1 MSQSKGGADGRPIR
15 LFAYAGSAPSTP
27 KSHEKQPEQVEAGQR
42 CPPAPTRPWLAFLT
56 AMEGL
61 RPGSH
66 HPARAPVKDE
76 AYYAE
81 RRRVLQAQLVARSQ
95 GAAQPPAQP
104 AEAANGPAQPVN
116 LTPQVAFA
124 RLFGRWR
131 PVRTSP
137 LIKGTRPRS
146 YNAPRTFLYH
156 RTGCLP
162 ALARPLSPAWEA
174 VLSRISTTSLR
185 GGQLRGNQGRNLV
198 LLINALRRRA
208 YLRVD
213 GEGRPLEVREATEVV
228 IEDGRG
234 GGFITTLP
242 FSRSTFYE
250 TLKHPLAHLLLRTQK
265 VQVEERDG
273 ARRNVGTRITVAL
286 YDPPLPEVMDQVF
299 AQAYAEAVEQPEV
312 VVLAYTS
319 EVRRTRS
326 RPKLPYEIVGAV
338 ETAESVDNL
347 LGQDWESKLHQAD
360 AELDAALH
368 LEDND
373 EGTRQREFFP
383 ELVPE
388 LETLAQTLAIRC
400 GEADPHRA
408 WKAYYKALLHLGA
421 EEVKQA
427 YRTTCQLWS
436 AGKLR
441 KSQGAYLTGILSH
454 RCEARLGCKLSDLPM
469 TG

>member
-1 MSQSKGGADGRPIR
+1 M
-15 LFAYAGSAPSTP
+15 
-27 KSHEKQPEQVEAGQR
+27 
-42 CPPAPTRPWLAFLT
+42 
-56 AMEGL
+56 
-61 RPGSH
+61 
-66 HPARAPVKDE
+66 PARLETRDE

-81 RRRVLQAQLVARSQ
+81 RKRALLAQFIAKTQ
-95 GAAQPPAQP
+95 GETAPPGGKITPSVILPTKSTNTQVQLAD
-104 AEAANGPAQPVN
+104 

-146 YNAPRTFLYH
+146 YNCPQTFLYH
-156 RTGCLP
+156 RTGKLP

-174 VLSRISTTSLR
+174 VLPRISTTSLR

-198 LLINALRRRA
+198 LLVNALRRRA

-213 GEGRPLEVREATEVV
+213 ANGQPLEVREVTEVV
-228 IEDGRG
+228 IEHGDG
-234 GGFITTLP
+234 GGFITQLP

-250 TLKHPLAHLLLRTQK
+250 VLHHPLAHLFIRTQK
-265 VQVEERDG
+265 VQVQEPDG
-273 ARRNVGTRITVAL
+273 ARRNVGTRLTVAL
-286 YDPPLPEVMDQVF
+286 YDPPLPEVIDQVF
-299 AQAYAEAVEQPEV
+299 EQAYAEAVDAPEII
-312 VVLAYTS
+312 VLAYTS

-326 RPKLPYEIVGAV
+326 RPKHLYEIVDPV
-338 ETAESVDNL
+338 ETAETVDNH
-347 LGQDWESKLHQAD
+347 LGQARKT
-360 AELDAALH
+360 ALH
-368 LEDND
+368 RADIEFDQALQPEYD
-373 EGTRQREFFP
+373 EGQTRQREDFP
-383 ELVPE
+383 ELDPE
-388 LETLAQTLAIRC
+388 LKALAQTLAIRV

-421 EEVKQA
+421 EEVKRA
-427 YRTTCQLWS
+427 YRSTYQLWS

-454 RCEARLGCKLSDLPM
+454 RCEAQLGRKLSDLPL